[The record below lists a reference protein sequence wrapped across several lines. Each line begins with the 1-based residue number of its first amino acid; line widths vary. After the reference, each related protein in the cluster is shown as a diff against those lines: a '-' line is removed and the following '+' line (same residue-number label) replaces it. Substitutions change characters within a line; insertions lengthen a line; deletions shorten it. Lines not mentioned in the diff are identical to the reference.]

1 MQLNFFCP
9 AAVFRFARFTIMWYG
24 YYSILVS
31 SLCQSVFPFSLS
43 LIVVLPCMC
52 RPSSG
57 NVVVKTLLG
66 ARRNRLNMTVHSFQR
81 CLIDS
86 VMDLIRLRVSGTS
99 WWPDRELRRP
109 PCFDGMFKRPETSK
123 WLSWKLRL
131 SGSVL
136 EILGEEDTIVWYLF
150 VVSFPPPSIPA
161 RRRII
166 LDRPRRVQ
174 ERPIL
179 SPAQRA
185 AHEKR
190 ARLKVDGGSLS
201 VWC

>member
-1 MQLNFFCP
+1 
-9 AAVFRFARFTIMWYG
+9 
-24 YYSILVS
+24 
-31 SLCQSVFPFSLS
+31 
-43 LIVVLPCMC
+43 
-52 RPSSG
+52 
-57 NVVVKTLLG
+57 
-66 ARRNRLNMTVHSFQR
+66 
-81 CLIDS
+81 
-86 VMDLIRLRVSGTS
+86 
-99 WWPDRELRRP
+99 
-109 PCFDGMFKRPETSK
+109 MFKRPETSK

-201 VWC
+201 V